1 MPGLTRDRWLAQSDG
16 ELLADCDVDRF
27 RGSGPGGQKRNKT
40 SSAVRLRHRPSGLA
54 AHATESRSQHQNKAR
69 ALRRLRARMALEL
82 RGEPSEAGRAAA
94 ATLVAG
100 PPRSERARREVSY
113 LIALAALIDELAAA
127 DFAVGAAAA
136 ALGVG
141 SGALSRVIAGDPAA
155 LRQVNQ
161 ERTQRGLR
169 PLH

>member
-1 MPGLTRDRWLAQSDG
+1 MRDRWLRQSDD
-16 ELLADCDVDRF
+16 ELLGDCDVDRF

-40 SSAVRLRHRPSGLA
+40 SSAVRVRHRPSGLA

-69 ALRRLRARMALEL
+69 ALRRLRAKLALEL
-82 RGEPSEAGRAAA
+82 RDEPSDAGRAAA
-94 ATLVAG
+94 AAVIAN
-100 PPRSERARREVSY
+100 PPRSERARREPEY
-113 LIALAALIDELAAA
+113 LVALAALLDELAAA

-161 ERTQRGLR
+161 ERARRELR